1 MAHEQPIASLHEIQE
16 PDLCRHH
23 WVIQPATGPVS
34 QGVCQACGAVR
45 DFQNYVESA
54 SWSDTRL
61 GNRSRGEASESVAK
75 TVAGGRGDGDDDKE
89 EEQ

>member
-1 MAHEQPIASLHEIQE
+1 MAHEQPIASLDEVQE

-54 SWSDTRL
+54 SWGDTRL
-61 GNRSRGEASESVAK
+61 GNRSRGQATEDVAG
-75 TVAGGRGDGDDDKE
+75 TVAGRRDNGDLE
-89 EEQ
+89 EER

>member
-1 MAHEQPIASLHEIQE
+1 MAHEQSVASLDEFQE

-23 WVIQPATGPVS
+23 WVIQPAAGPVS
-34 QGVCQACGAVR
+34 QGVCQACGEMR

-54 SWSDTRL
+54 SWGDTRL

-75 TVAGGRGDGDDDKE
+75 TVAGRRDDDDDDKE